1 MKLPHLKRK
10 PLDPLPDVEE
20 REANKFERRYAESQG
35 SIRAIFKKM
44 GRSNLDSPFKR
55 D

>member
-1 MKLPHLKRK
+1 MKLPQGKKK
-10 PLDPLPDVEE
+10 PLDPLPEVEE
-20 REANKFERRYAESQG
+20 REANKFERRYAEDQG

-44 GRSNLDSPFKR
+44 GRTNLDNPFRR